1 MLRNAVRGSTLV
13 LTTLAVCLTASA
25 QDIFTIPPGRPDRD
39 ALGGPEVQILCMYS
53 ESLTAPLAFGDLQPA
68 SVEAQRT
75 INTMLKKIGVK
86 KAIPAYVGP
95 VPNAAAAIVGGQRT
109 EGSPVDTPTHPAK
122 DKRIREITNGFNDT
136 DDKRPIDPTGPD
148 ILDESA
154 PTTRPKRRPPGDR
167 TTQSPLPETQEPD
180 GTGTG
185 TETPDPAGTHAR
197 PARPAQ
203 PDAQDADALPA
214 SRAVHPSGGPVL
226 LELVSGLGGAWRA
239 ARPRAP
245 RGSGGGPDATA
256 VSVAIMNCAP

>member
-95 VPNAAAAIVGGQRT
+95 VPNAAAIVGGQRYRGQPGRYPAHPG
-109 EGSPVDTPTHPAK
+109 EGQAHP
-122 DKRIREITNGFNDT
+122 RNYHNGFNDT

-167 TTQSPLPETQEPD
+167 TTQSSLPETQEPD

-256 VSVAIMNCAP
+256 VSVAIMNCVP